1 MIVLMQS
8 WQAVRGPMA
17 NPLVVALKV
26 LGLFLLGL
34 VLLVLLLMWSCAA
47 PSDASLD
54 RQFLRHHSDF
64 DALSRMSQE
73 DVNVVRV
80 ADDFTRLKNDWS
92 WPRPESCWGI
102 TAARWNEYRRLF
114 KAAGVSTGWEKDEL
128 GNVYFIAHTHGL
140 SIGGGS
146 KGLVRCFSSGDP
158 EKTFPPC
165 TERKEKGQSKNDTNS
180 DGYSYRRIGPDWY
193 IFEEWR

>member
-1 MIVLMQS
+1 
-8 WQAVRGPMA
+8 
-17 NPLVVALKV
+17 
-26 LGLFLLGL
+26 
-34 VLLVLLLMWSCAA
+34 
-47 PSDASLD
+47 
-54 RQFLRHHSDF
+54 
-64 DALSRMSQE
+64 MSQE

-92 WPRPESCWGI
+92 WPRPESRWGI

-146 KGLVRCFSSGDP
+146 KGLVRCFISGDP
-158 EKTFPPC
+158 EKAFPPC
-165 TERKEKGQSKNDTNS
+165 AEQKEKGQSKDDTNS
-180 DGYSYRRIGPDWY
+180 DGYSYRKIGPDWY
-193 IFEEWR
+193 IFEESR